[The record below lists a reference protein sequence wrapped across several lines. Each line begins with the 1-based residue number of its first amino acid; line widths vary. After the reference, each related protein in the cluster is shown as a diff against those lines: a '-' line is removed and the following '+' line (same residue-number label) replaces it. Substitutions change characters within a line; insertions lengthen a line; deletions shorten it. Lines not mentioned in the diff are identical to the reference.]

1 MHSIQA
7 EIEVEVPG
15 SNGQEYCYPVIEIV
29 YNYSPGCPAVMYQR
43 NGDPGWPAEP
53 AEVEVMD
60 VTLLEDGGLAEV
72 DAKTLM
78 KWAEDW
84 IQDKGYYRACEE
96 AELDHG

>member
-1 MHSIQA
+1 
-7 EIEVEVPG
+7 
-15 SNGQEYCYPVIEIV
+15 
-29 YNYSPGCPAVMYQR
+29 
-43 NGDPGWPAEP
+43 
-53 AEVEVMD
+53 MD

>member
-1 MHSIQA
+1 MHTIQA
-7 EIEVEVPG
+7 EIETEVPG
-15 SNGQEYCYPVIEIV
+15 SKGEEYCYPVIEIV
-29 YNYSPGCPAVMYQR
+29 YNYSPGCRAVMY
-43 NGDPGWPAEP
+43 GPGAGPAEP